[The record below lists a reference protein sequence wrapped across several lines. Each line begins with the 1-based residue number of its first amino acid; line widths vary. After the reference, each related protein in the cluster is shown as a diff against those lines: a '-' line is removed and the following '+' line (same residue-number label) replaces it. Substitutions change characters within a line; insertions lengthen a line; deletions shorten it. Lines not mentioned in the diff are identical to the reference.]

1 MPERHFSSE
10 RSTALIAVGHAGTVL
25 LLEVGSGRIVW
36 EKALADQPAGAPC
49 EGQPVAVRLVNG
61 TVVAACMGHVFAFAT
76 EDGSLIWQVN
86 RRARGDGVT
95 SLASER
101 DG

>member
-49 EGQPVAVRLVNG
+49 EGQPVSVRLVSG
-61 TVVAACMGHVFAFAT
+61 TVVAASMGHVFAFAA
-76 EDGSLIWQVN
+76 EDGSLLWQVN